1 MVAMEKYLIPP
12 RVFLPAL
19 IVWLFLSSVCTVFDK
34 PEPNEDEAMQT
45 ETVNLP
51 PPNLKGAL
59 SLEETLK
66 ERRSVRR
73 YLDEPLE
80 LEWVSQMLWAAQ
92 GITLESQGF
101 RTAPSAGATFPLEL
115 YVAAGKVTGLDA
127 GLYRYVPDG
136 HRLEQVSG
144 SDLRS
149 ELAEA
154 ALGQGQVRN
163 APAVFII
170 TADYERTA
178 GRYGERAV
186 RYVHMEVGHAGQNI
200 CLQAITYGL
209 GSVIVGAFND
219 DQVKSVLDLPA
230 NEDPLY
236 LIPVGKPYH

>member
-1 MVAMEKYLIPP
+1 MKKYMIPP
-12 RVFLPAL
+12 RIFIPAL
-19 IVWLFLSSVCTVFDK
+19 VVWLFFSSVCTVFDK
-34 PEPNEDEAMQT
+34 PETNAPETMQR
-45 ETVNLP
+45 ETIKLP
-51 PPNLKGAL
+51 PPNLKGEL

-66 ERRSVRR
+66 ERRSVRS

-92 GITLESQGF
+92 GITLESRGF

-115 YVAAGKVTGLDA
+115 YLVAGKVTGLQP

-136 HRLEQVSG
+136 HLLERTG
-144 SDLRS
+144 TEDLRS

-154 ALGQGQVRN
+154 ALGQAQVRN

-170 TADYERTA
+170 AADYDRTA
-178 GRYGERAV
+178 GRYGQRAE

-200 CLQAITYGL
+200 CLQAITFGL
-209 GSVIVGAFND
+209 GSVIVGAFYD
-219 DQVKSVLDLPA
+219 DQVKSVLGLPA

-236 LIPVGKPYH
+236 IIPVGKPD

>member
-1 MVAMEKYLIPP
+1 MKKYLVPP
-12 RVFLPAL
+12 RIFLPAL
-19 IVWLFLSSVCTVFDK
+19 VVWLFFSSVCTVFDK
-34 PEPNEDEAMQT
+34 PETNGNEIMQK
-45 ETVNLP
+45 ETIDLP
-51 PPNLKGAL
+51 APELKGPL

-80 LEWVSQMLWAAQ
+80 LEWVSQLLWAAQ
-92 GITLESQGF
+92 GITLEPEGF

-115 YVAAGKVTGLDA
+115 YIAAGNVNDLDP
-127 GLYRYVPDG
+127 GFYRYIPDG
-136 HRLEQVSG
+136 HRLEHVSG

-154 ALGQGQVRN
+154 ALGQAQVRN

-170 TADYERTA
+170 AADYDRTA
-178 GRYGERAV
+178 GRYGERAE

-209 GSVIVGAFND
+209 GSVIVGAFHD
-219 DQVKSVLDLPA
+219 DQVKSVLNLPA

>member
-1 MVAMEKYLIPP
+1 MKKYLIPP
-12 RVFLPAL
+12 RIFIPAL
-19 IVWLFLSSVCTVFDK
+19 VLWIFLSSVCTVFDK
-34 PEPNEDEAMQT
+34 PETNDPETMQR
-45 ETVNLP
+45 ETIKLP
-51 PPNLKGAL
+51 PPDLKGEL

-66 ERRSVRR
+66 ERRSVRS

-92 GITLESQGF
+92 GITLESRGF

-115 YVAAGKVTGLDA
+115 YLLAGEVNDLEP
-127 GLYRYVPDG
+127 GLYRYVPDR
-136 HRLEQVSG
+136 HLLERTSTE
-144 SDLRS
+144 DLRS

-154 ALGQGQVRN
+154 ALGQAQVRN

-170 TADYERTA
+170 SADYDRTA
-178 GRYGERAV
+178 QRYGERAT

-200 CLQAITYGL
+200 CLQAITFGL

-219 DQVKSVLDLPA
+219 DQVKTVLGLPA

-236 LIPVGKPYH
+236 IIPVGKPD